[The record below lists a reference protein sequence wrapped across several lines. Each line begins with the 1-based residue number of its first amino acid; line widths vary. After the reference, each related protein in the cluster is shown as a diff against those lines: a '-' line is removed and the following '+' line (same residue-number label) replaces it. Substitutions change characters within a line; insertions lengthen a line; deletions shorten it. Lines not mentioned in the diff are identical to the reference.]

1 MTAIRSFSA
10 VAFAAAVTVAVP
22 ATTAQAADDYGAS
35 APPGIEFELGAA
47 ANVAPRYEGASE
59 MLVTPV
65 PLIKINRL
73 TLPNGFQIGGRD
85 RGGLSVSPSFNVR
98 GARKSADTPALT
110 GLSDVDLAIEFG
122 AEISYE
128 ADYFRLHANLRRGF
142 GGHEGWAGEAGAD
155 LIVRP
160 MEGLRVSAGPRISYA
175 DNRYMDT
182 YFSVPAGTAGFAA
195 FNADGGIKSYGVG
208 VGLRQ
213 DFDNSW
219 AIIGEAGYDR
229 LTGDA
234 GSSPVTAVG
243 SRDQFSVR
251 LGVVRKFRF
260 DF

>member
-1 MTAIRSFSA
+1 MTFSRFA
-10 VAFAAAVTVAVP
+10 RVTALAATMGLVALP
-22 ATTAQAADDYGAS
+22 ATAEAADDYGAS
-35 APPGIEFELGAA
+35 SPPGIEFEIGAA

-65 PLIKINRL
+65 PLIKIHRL

-85 RGGLSVSPSFNVR
+85 RGGLSVSPSFNIR
-98 GARKSADTPALT
+98 GARKAVDTPALT
-110 GLSDVDLAIEFG
+110 GLADVDLAVEFG
-122 AEISYE
+122 AEVSYE
-128 ADYFRLHANLRRGF
+128 AEYFRLHANLRRGF

-160 MEGLRVSAGPRISYA
+160 MEGLRVSAGPRVSYA
-175 DNRYMDT
+175 DDRYMDT
-182 YFSVPAGTAGFAA
+182 YFTVPAGTAGFAA

-219 AIIGEAGYDR
+219 AIVGEAAYDR

-234 GSSPVTAVG
+234 GSSPITAVG

>member
-1 MTAIRSFSA
+1 MTLSRRARLIA
-10 VAFAAAVTVAVP
+10 LAATMGLALP
-22 ATTAQAADDYGAS
+22 ALSHAADEYGS
-35 APPGIEFELGAA
+35 AAPGIEFEIGAA

-65 PLIKINRL
+65 PLIKIHRL

-85 RGGLSVSPSFNVR
+85 RGGFSVSPSFNVR
-98 GARKSADTPALT
+98 GARKATDTPALT
-110 GLSDVDLAIEFG
+110 GLADVDLAVEFG
-122 AEISYE
+122 AEVSYE
-128 ADYFRLHANLRRGF
+128 AEYFRLHANLRRGF

-155 LIVRP
+155 LVARP
-160 MEGLRVSAGPRISYA
+160 MEGLRVSAGPRVSYA
-175 DNRYMDT
+175 DDRYMDT

-195 FNADGGIKSYGVG
+195 FNADGGIKSYGAGVG
-208 VGLRQ
+208 VRK